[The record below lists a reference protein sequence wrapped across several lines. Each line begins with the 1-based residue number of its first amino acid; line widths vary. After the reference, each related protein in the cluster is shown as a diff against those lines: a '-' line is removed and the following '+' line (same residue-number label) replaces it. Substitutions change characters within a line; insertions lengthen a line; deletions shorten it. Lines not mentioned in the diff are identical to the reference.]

1 METIF
6 KIIRLSSIALC
17 ISVICLSSCQSN
29 NNELPITE
37 TEPKTPVEEVKPP
50 VPIEEEPLDIP
61 FIRRENIDLTVTEQ
75 QISGQANT
83 FAFHLLK
90 KVYADK
96 EEKDKNILLS
106 PLNATLAF
114 CMVNNGAAGATGEE
128 IRQTLGFGDV
138 SSEDINIYAQ
148 KMVNAMQTLDLR
160 GKFESAN
167 SIWIKNDFPVLE
179 AFKKVNQQ
187 YYDAEI
193 QNVDFTLPVTIQ
205 TINNWISEKTHEK
218 IKEMLKEINP
228 LTRLILCNT
237 LYFKGY
243 WTFPFDKKST
253 TDLAFQ
259 TSTGNTQMTPTM
271 RQTLRTSLYT
281 KLTNCSVLELAFGN
295 GAFSLV
301 VVLPDEN
308 SDIPA
313 VLEQVDGNWWT
324 QVISGLEGPPYLN
337 EVKIEIPRF
346 KLEYERTLNDDLQA
360 LGMKTPF
367 IEWSADFSLINNRDS
382 LFISLVKQKTFAE
395 MNEKGLEA
403 AAATAIMLDATCG
416 VDEPVYTPVDFK
428 VNRPFLYFIKEK
440 STSLVFFAGIMNSI
454 H

>member
-1 METIF
+1 METF
-6 KIIRLSSIALC
+6 LKKFRLSEIALLISIA
-17 ISVICLSSCQSN
+17 CLISCQSN
-29 NNELPITE
+29 SNEIANTE
-37 TEPKTPVEEVKPP
+37 TESKTPVEEVKPP
-50 VPIEEEPLDIP
+50 VPDEEDIVDIP
-61 FIRRENIDLTVTEQ
+61 FIRRENIDLTTTEQ
-75 QISGQANT
+75 QMSGQANT

-90 KVYADK
+90 TVYADK

-106 PLNATLAF
+106 PLSATLAF

-148 KMVNAMQTLDLR
+148 KMVNAMQTLDPR

-193 QNVDFTLPVTIQ
+193 QNADFRLPATVGV
-205 TINNWISEKTHEK
+205 INNWISEKTHEK
-218 IKEMLKEINP
+218 IKEMLKEIDP
-228 LTRLILCNT
+228 STCLILCNT

-243 WTFPFDKKST
+243 WNSPFDIKST

-281 KLTNCSVLELAFGN
+281 KLTNCSALELAFGN

-308 SDIPA
+308 TDISA
-313 VLEQVDGNWWT
+313 VVEQVDGAWRK
-324 QVISGLEGPPYLN
+324 QIISGLEGPPYYH

-346 KLEYERTLNDDLQA
+346 KLEYERTL
-360 LGMKTPF
+360 
-367 IEWSADFSLINNRDS
+367 
-382 LFISLVKQKTFAE
+382 IS
-395 MNEKGLEA
+395 
-403 AAATAIMLDATCG
+403 
-416 VDEPVYTPVDFK
+416 
-428 VNRPFLYFIKEK
+428 R
-440 STSLVFFAGIMNSI
+440 
-454 H
+454 